1 MSWIVKGPPRYPHP
15 WVGPRGGA
23 PHPAHWA
30 VGLSS
35 KDSFEW
41 LCNAYCLRC
50 DDDYAF
56 GGCYLHGPYDPDNTP
71 LGRVLDFLVFCVLAK
86 RKGVI
91 PADWPWPDFLRAA
104 VRWMPY
110 AFEKSDA
117 QERWGNENFFSGAM
131 GGRSLRYTAFVVYGS
146 GSEEQCLGQM
156 HSRLLDQVFDFESLL
171 EVPKGLF
178 AEVGGF
184 AVWSTF
190 STDLQVF
197 LREKG
202 MCGE

>member
-1 MSWIVKGPPRYPHP
+1 VD
-15 WVGPRGGA
+15 GA
-23 PHPAHWA
+23 PNAHWA

-41 LCNAYCLRC
+41 LCNAYCMRC
-50 DDDYAF
+50 DDDYAY

-71 LGRVLDFLVFCVLAK
+71 IDRMLDFLVFCVLAK
-86 RKGVI
+86 RNGVI

-104 VRWMPY
+104 VQWMPY

-117 QERWGNENFFSGAM
+117 QKRWGSENVFDGAR
-131 GGRSLRYTAFVVYGS
+131 GGRSLRYTASIVYGS
-146 GSEEQCLGQM
+146 DSVKQRLGKK
-156 HSRLLDQVFDFESLL
+156 HRLLVDLVFDLESLL
-171 EVPKGLF
+171 EVPKGLL

-190 STDLQVF
+190 STDLEVY
-197 LREKG
+197 LRENG
-202 MCGE
+202 F